1 MKGTMRMKLLNKR
14 QAAMLAGIGLL
25 SVTTMVARLA
35 RGQTAPVLGISLTTN
50 NAVLATVTNGV
61 STGQYQIYWTEFLSP
76 SPEWLLLTNGS
87 IGQTQF
93 LVPLEDWDS
102 TFFNASAIT
111 NYVPPSLNVIIL
123 SPTSGTLLY

>member
-1 MKGTMRMKLLNKR
+1 MKLLSKR
-14 QAAMLAGIGLL
+14 QVAVFIGIGLAFLTLL
-25 SVTTMVARLA
+25 SSRLVWS
-35 RGQTAPVLGISLTTN
+35 QSAPGLGISLTTN
-50 NAVLATVTNGV
+50 NAVLVTVTNGV

-93 LVPLEDWDS
+93 LVSMGDWDT

-111 NYVPPSLNVIIL
+111 NFVPPTLNVIIL
-123 SPTSGTLLY
+123 SPTNGMLLQ

>member
-1 MKGTMRMKLLNKR
+1 MKLLSKR
-14 QAAMLAGIGLL
+14 QAAAFIGIGLAFLTVL
-25 SVTTMVARLA
+25 SSRLVWS
-35 RGQTAPVLGISLTTN
+35 QTAPGLGISLTTN
-50 NAVLATVTNGV
+50 NAVLVTVTNGV

-93 LVPLEDWDS
+93 MVPMEDWEM

-111 NYVPPSLNVIIL
+111 NFIPPTLNVIIL
-123 SPTSGTLLY
+123 SPTNGTLLY

>member
-1 MKGTMRMKLLNKR
+1 MKLLNKR

-25 SVTTMVARLA
+25 SVTIMVARLA
-35 RGQTAPVLGISLTTN
+35 RGQTAPGLGISLTTN
-50 NAVLATVTNGV
+50 NAVLVTVTNGV
-61 STGQYQIYWTEFLSP
+61 STGQYQLYWTEFLSP

-93 LVPLEDWDS
+93 MVPMEDWEM

-111 NYVPPSLNVIIL
+111 NFVPPSLNVIIL
-123 SPTSGTLLY
+123 SPTNGTLLY